1 MWGRINMEFKECLRF
16 LRKSN
21 DLGQDKLAEALNI
34 SAKTISHWETG
45 YTEPSI
51 SQLIQLADF
60 FDVTLDELM
69 GRSN

>member
-1 MWGRINMEFKECLRF
+1 MEFKECLRF

>member
-1 MWGRINMEFKECLRF
+1 MEFKECLRF

-34 SAKTISHWETG
+34 SAKTISHWKTW

>member
-1 MWGRINMEFKECLRF
+1 MEFKECLRF

-34 SAKTISHWETG
+34 SAKTISHGETG

>member
-1 MWGRINMEFKECLRF
+1 MNFMDNLKS
-16 LRKSN
+16 LRKIKET
-21 DLGQDKLAEALNI
+21 DQKTLAEHLNI

-60 FDVTLDELM
+60 FDVSIDELV
-69 GRSN
+69 GREK